1 MLNSELQCK
10 KHLEMSSEH
19 VLLKSM
25 LNPNCLLYCTVL
37 SAYICRRVVINR
49 SETCLIFQTVKSQL
63 YNILM
68 FPEGGWLVDCANSEA
83 EDGDVDMDGE
93 VSRHQKQMDDLRQ
106 LCIPKVC

>member
-1 MLNSELQCK
+1 MPSPDWWL
-10 KHLEMSSEH
+10 H
-19 VLLKSM
+19 
-25 LNPNCLLYCTVL
+25 CTMVY
-37 SAYICRRVVINR
+37 AHICRRVIING

-68 FPEGGWLVDCANSEA
+68 FPEGGWLVDCAYSEA

-93 VSRHQKQMDDLRQ
+93 VSRHQKQLDDLRQ

>member
-1 MLNSELQCK
+1 MPSPDW
-10 KHLEMSSEH
+10 
-19 VLLKSM
+19 LLH
-25 LNPNCLLYCTVL
+25 CIVVY
-37 SAYICRRVVINR
+37 AHICRRVIING
-49 SETCLIFQTVKSQL
+49 SETCLAFQTVKSQL

-93 VSRHQKQMDDLRQ
+93 VSRHQKQLDDLRQ

>member
-1 MLNSELQCK
+1 
-10 KHLEMSSEH
+10 
-19 VLLKSM
+19 VLKTCQALTG
-25 LNPNCLLYCTVL
+25 CYIAQWFVL
-37 SAYICRRVVINR
+37 IYVEVIING

-83 EDGDVDMDGE
+83 EDGDVDMDSE
-93 VSRHQKQMDDLRQ
+93 VSRHQKQLDDLRQ

>member
-1 MLNSELQCK
+1 MPS
-10 KHLEMSSEH
+10 
-19 VLLKSM
+19 
-25 LNPNCLLYCTVL
+25 PNWLLYCAVVY
-37 SAYICRRVVINR
+37 AHICRIVIINGI
-49 SETCLIFQTVKSQL
+49 ETCLIFQTVKSQL

-93 VSRHQKQMDDLRQ
+93 VNRYQKQLDNLRQ